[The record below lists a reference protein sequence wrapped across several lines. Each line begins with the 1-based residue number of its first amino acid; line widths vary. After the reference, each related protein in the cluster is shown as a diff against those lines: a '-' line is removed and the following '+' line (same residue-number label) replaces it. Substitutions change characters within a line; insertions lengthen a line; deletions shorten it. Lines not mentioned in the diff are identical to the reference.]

1 MVNSPYFMG
10 IDGGTESVRVG
21 VFDREGWPAGLASRS
36 YTLSHPHSGWA
47 EQDPHE
53 WWLSLVAAVREVMS
67 ENDIMPEEVAGI
79 SVDGTTCT
87 VVALDQYDRVLRPAI
102 LWMDVRAADQA
113 RRIAETGDAALKYNG
128 FAKVSAE
135 WMPPKALWLKEHEP
149 EIYASATHICEYTDW
164 MTHRL
169 TGEWTASIN
178 VASLRWYY
186 DRNNGGFPGSL
197 YHAVGL
203 DDLLEKFP
211 QRVLDMGTVV
221 GGLSKKAAEE
231 LGLLPGIPVAEG
243 GGDAM
248 VCTVG
253 MDVLAPGKI
262 ALITG
267 SSHAIFGESAQPIY
281 GSGFFGAF
289 TDAVV
294 PGLYV
299 VEGGQV
305 STGSIIKWFRD
316 NFCGSLV
323 EEAHRQRLGLYD
335 LLNKRAES
343 IPAGSDGLL
352 VVDHWQGN
360 RTPYTDPEARGMIW
374 GLTLK
379 HDTAHIY
386 RAIVE
391 GICYGTE
398 LIFRTLRTYGFQP
411 QQIVACGGPLKSQLW
426 MQIHADVSNLPITFT
441 KVPDAALLGSA
452 ILAAVG
458 AGVYPN
464 IQEAAHHMVHM
475 SHRIEPDQQRH
486 EAYQFYVEKYIATY
500 FQMRDLMHDMAQHVA
515 TAGRP
520 AATTIHNV

>member
-1 MVNSPYFMG
+1 MKNGPYFMG

-21 VFDREGWPAGLASRS
+21 VFDQEGTPVGFASCAYALR
-36 YTLSHPHSGWA
+36 HPRPGWA
-47 EQDPHE
+47 EQDPEE
-53 WWLSLVAAVREVMS
+53 WWSSLVAAVREVMS
-67 ENDIMPEEVAGI
+67 KNDIAREAIAGI
-79 SVDGTTCT
+79 SLDATTCT
-87 VVALDQYDRVLRPAI
+87 VVVLDEQDRVLRPAI
-102 LWMDVRAADQA
+102 IWMDIRAADQA
-113 RRIAETGDAALKYNG
+113 RRITETGDAALKYNG
-128 FAKVSAE
+128 FANVSAE
-135 WMPPKALWLKEHEP
+135 WMPCKALWLKENEP
-149 EIYASATHICEYTDW
+149 HIYEAARHICEYTDW

-169 TGEWTASIN
+169 TGEWTASVN

-186 DRNNGGFPGSL
+186 DRDNGGFPTSFYQAIEL
-197 YHAVGL
+197 E
-203 DDLLEKFP
+203 DLLDKFP
-211 QRVLDMGTVV
+211 QKILEMGTVV
-221 GGLSKKAAEE
+221 GGLSSQVAEE
-231 LGLLPGIPVAEG
+231 LGLLPGTPVAEG

-248 VCTVG
+248 VGTVG

-267 SSHAIFGESAQPIY
+267 SSHAIFGESATPIF
-281 GSGFFGAF
+281 GPGFFGSF

-294 PGLYV
+294 RGLYV
-299 VEGGQV
+299 VEGGQT
-305 STGSIIKWFRD
+305 STGSVVKWFRD
-316 NFCGSLV
+316 NFCGGLV
-323 EEAHRQRLGLYD
+323 EEAQKQGLGLYD

-441 KVPDAALLGSA
+441 KVPDAAVLGSA

-458 AGVYPN
+458 AGVYPS
-464 IQEAAHHMVHM
+464 IQEAAHQMVH
-475 SHRIEPDQQRH
+475 SSYRIEPDQQRH
-486 EAYQFYVEKYIATY
+486 QEYQFYVEKYIATY
-500 FQMRDLMHDMAQHVA
+500 HQMQDLMHDTVRHVA
-515 TAGRP
+515 ERGT
-520 AATTIHNV
+520 